1 MPHKNQ
7 KFIDYLLSIKSK
19 ISHFITHSIID
30 GLLRFTSK
38 HLNTIFIIGF
48 CYIFWNGILVPLYH
62 LLMEGNFWLNFQ
74 TFLEKFISQPE
85 EVFWY
90 NLTTR
95 FDHVTIWLAILT
107 FLYTSRIWRKELQDD
122 EEIEII
128 LICEKEKILLPVT
141 VLRKNC
147 TRAEIQGLLRIFF
160 KNPSYDPSFLRSSS
174 YFNTLRKIALGEENR
189 LEIIIPK
196 EDKDD
201 DTFRIFKETIKNFN
215 QH

>member
-7 KFIDYLLSIKSK
+7 NFIDCLLSIKSK

-38 HLNTIFIIGF
+38 HLNAIFIIGF
-48 CYIFWNGILVPLYH
+48 CYIFWNGILVPFYYLS
-62 LLMEGNFWLNFQ
+62 MEGKFLLNFQ
-74 TFLEKFISQPE
+74 TFLAKLISQPE
-85 EVFWY
+85 AEEVFLE

-122 EEIEII
+122 EEIEIV
-128 LICEKEKILLPVT
+128 LIYVEEKISLPVK

-160 KNPSYDPSFLRSSS
+160 ENNYYDSYFLRSLS
-174 YFNTLRKIALGEENR
+174 YFNNLREISLGTKNK
-189 LEIIIPK
+189 LEIKIP
-196 EDKDD
+196 DD
-201 DTFRIFKETIKNFN
+201 NTFIIFKRAIFTFN
-215 QH
+215 QN

>member
-1 MPHKNQ
+1 MSHKNQ

-38 HLNTIFIIGF
+38 HLNAIFIIGF

-122 EEIEII
+122 EEIEIV
-128 LICEKEKILLPVT
+128 LIYAEEKISLPVK

-160 KNPSYDPSFLRSSS
+160 ENNYYDSYFLRSLS
-174 YFNTLRKIALGEENR
+174 YFNNLREISLGTKNK
-189 LEIIIPK
+189 LEIRIP
-196 EDKDD
+196 DD
-201 DTFRIFKETIKNFN
+201 NTFIIFKRTIFTFN
-215 QH
+215 QN